1 MYGKLD
7 TERKKMNEAI
17 YINRDQ
23 AFEFHNGQDLY
34 FGPVGTWF
42 SVRAADLLRS
52 RAGYDEFH
60 RKTLKSYGKTII
72 LLVRSQSCGPGWYQ
86 VHPNER

>member
-1 MYGKLD
+1 
-7 TERKKMNEAI
+7 MNEAI

-42 SVRAADLLRS
+42 SVHADDLLKSYGPRT
-52 RAGYDEFH
+52 YDVPH
-60 RKTLKSYGKTII
+60 KKTLKSYGKVII
-72 LLVRSQSCGPGWYQ
+72 LLVRTQSCGVGWYQ
-86 VHPNER
+86 IHPRER

>member
-1 MYGKLD
+1 
-7 TERKKMNEAI
+7 MNEAI

-42 SVRAADLLRS
+42 SVRADDLLRS
-52 RAGYDEFH
+52 RGPNGYDEFH
-60 RKTLKSYGKTII
+60 RKTLKSYGKAII

-86 VHPNER
+86 IHPSER

>member
-1 MYGKLD
+1 MF
-7 TERKKMNEAI
+7 ESI

-23 AFEFHNGQDLY
+23 AFEFDNGQDLY

-42 SVRAADLLRS
+42 SVRADVLLRS
-52 RAGYDEFH
+52 RGPGGYDERH
-60 RKTLKSYGKTII
+60 NEIPKSYGMENI

-86 VHPNER
+86 LHPNER